1 MVDFGTWISNTG
13 IALEIIGFVMILLAV
28 RLMPLNGGDVLT
40 GPDYLEN
47 VMSTKHPWINRGG
60 IGLVTL
66 RTKRTVGFFLVSVT
80 RIKGGRES

>member
-1 MVDFGTWISNTG
+1 MDKQHRHCAGNHRICDDIVTFT
-13 IALEIIGFVMILLAV
+13 V
-28 RLMPLNGGDVLT
+28 RLMPRNGGDVLT

-66 RTKRTVGFFLVSVT
+66 
-80 RIKGGRES
+80 ED

>member
-66 RTKRTVGFFLVSVT
+66 GLKGRLVS
-80 RIKGGRES
+80 SLFQ

>member
-13 IALEIIGFVMILLAV
+13 IVLEIIGFVMILLAV
-28 RLMPLNGGDVLT
+28 RPMPRNGGHVVT

-60 IGLVTL
+60 IGLVIL
-66 RTKRTVGFFLVSVT
+66 GLKGRLVSSLF
-80 RIKGGRES
+80 R